1 MNSEP
6 RHCDT
11 MIIQRSGR
19 PSPRKYLSA
28 LGRGL
33 LEKFGISEI
42 YVPGET

>member
-6 RHCDT
+6 RHRDT
-11 MIIQRSGR
+11 VIIQRSSR
-19 PSPRKYLSA
+19 PCPRKYLSA

-42 YVPGET
+42 YVPGVT